1 MSAID
6 LAVATVKTLSMDA
19 VEKAKSGH
27 PGTPM
32 GLASIT
38 VELFLHALRHDPSEP
53 HWLGRD
59 RFILSA
65 GHASMLLYSILH
77 LSGYALPMSEL
88 EAFRQWDSKTPGH
101 PEVGHTVG
109 VETTTG
115 PLGQGVSNAV
125 GFALSQKMMHARFGA
140 PFEGQRVFVI
150 ASDGD
155 VMEGIS
161 GEAASVA
168 GHLGLSNLVVF
179 YDDNRITI
187 EGDTNLAFSEDV
199 GKRYEAYGWNVLRI
213 DGHDHAAIQTA
224 IANAKASAKP
234 TFIVARTHIAHGA
247 PHAQDTSEAHGAPL
261 GEEEIAKTKEKL
273 GWTYPKFT
281 VPAEVAALFA
291 ARKTELAADRKQ
303 WESSFDAWKKA
314 HPEKASELDAILS
327 RKVPND
333 LLESLIKAVPEK
345 EDATR
350 NLSNVFEQVV
360 AKALPGLVG
369 GSADLGPSTKT
380 MIKGAESIAPGKFA
394 GRNMHFGIREH
405 AMGAICNG
413 LALSGGWIPF
423 GSTFLV
429 FSDYMRPTI
438 RLSSIMHLPCI
449 WIFTHDSVM
458 LGEDGPTHQPIEH
471 LWALRIIPGVAVV
484 RPADALETAVAWAY
498 AVSRTKAPTAF
509 ALTRQ
514 KVPNFKRPANF
525 DPKTILRGGYVL
537 ADASGAPDLVIVATG
552 SEVHLAMGA
561 KDELEKRGRKVRVVS
576 MPCIEAFQGQDDA
589 YKASVLPRGVKTVSV
604 EAGRTDPWHAVV
616 GADALTIGI
625 DIFGASAPDKVLAEK
640 YGLTVASVVARIEA
654 WK

>member
-1 MSAID
+1 
-6 LAVATVKTLSMDA
+6 
-19 VEKAKSGH
+19 
-27 PGTPM
+27 M

-247 PHAQDTSEAHGAPL
+247 P
-261 GEEEIAKTKEKL
+261 
-273 GWTYPKFT
+273 
-281 VPAEVAALFA
+281 
-291 ARKTELAADRKQ
+291 R
-303 WESSFDAWKKA
+303 
-314 HPEKASELDAILS
+314 
-327 RKVPND
+327 
-333 LLESLIKAVPEK
+333 LIHVIG
-345 EDATR
+345 
-350 NLSNVFEQVV
+350 V
-360 AKALPGLVG
+360 KAL
-369 GSADLGPSTKT
+369 
-380 MIKGAESIAPGKFA
+380 
-394 GRNMHFGIREH
+394 
-405 AMGAICNG
+405 
-413 LALSGGWIPF
+413 
-423 GSTFLV
+423 
-429 FSDYMRPTI
+429 
-438 RLSSIMHLPCI
+438 
-449 WIFTHDSVM
+449 
-458 LGEDGPTHQPIEH
+458 
-471 LWALRIIPGVAVV
+471 
-484 RPADALETAVAWAY
+484 
-498 AVSRTKAPTAF
+498 
-509 ALTRQ
+509 
-514 KVPNFKRPANF
+514 
-525 DPKTILRGGYVL
+525 
-537 ADASGAPDLVIVATG
+537 
-552 SEVHLAMGA
+552 
-561 KDELEKRGRKVRVVS
+561 
-576 MPCIEAFQGQDDA
+576 
-589 YKASVLPRGVKTVSV
+589 
-604 EAGRTDPWHAVV
+604 
-616 GADALTIGI
+616 
-625 DIFGASAPDKVLAEK
+625 
-640 YGLTVASVVARIEA
+640 
-654 WK
+654 